1 MKFFLMKRL
10 NYNQHKWTSGGERV
24 RLDYKGMK
32 EFIEQKGYKQSAI
45 AEKVGISSMKLSQIL
60 NGNRKCEA
68 GEYANICKELNVP
81 YEKFIK
87 EG

>member
-1 MKFFLMKRL
+1 MF
-10 NYNQHKWTSGGERV
+10 
-24 RLDYKGMK
+24 LDYKEIK
-32 EFIEQKGYKQSAI
+32 EFIERKGYKQSAI

-68 GEYANICKELNVP
+68 GEYASICRALDVL